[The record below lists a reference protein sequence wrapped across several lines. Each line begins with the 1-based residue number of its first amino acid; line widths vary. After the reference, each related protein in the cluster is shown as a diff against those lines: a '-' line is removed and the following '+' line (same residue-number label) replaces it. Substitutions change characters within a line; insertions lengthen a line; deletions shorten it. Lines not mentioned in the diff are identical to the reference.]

1 MYADFLVCGAVA
13 SAVPPEEVHV
23 REYLFELLLLCVVVV
38 PVNHNLTRKV
48 ISSIII
54 KISNSNHLLP
64 LPCGEGAGQVCGRR
78 DQLGLVSKHEEG

>member
-1 MYADFLVCGAVA
+1 MYADFLVCGAVS

-23 REYLFELLLLCVVVV
+23 REHLFELLLLCVVVV

-54 KISNSNHLLP
+54 KISKSNHP
-64 LPCGEGAGQVCGRR
+64 GVDKTRIEPC
-78 DQLGLVSKHEEG
+78 KHQGY